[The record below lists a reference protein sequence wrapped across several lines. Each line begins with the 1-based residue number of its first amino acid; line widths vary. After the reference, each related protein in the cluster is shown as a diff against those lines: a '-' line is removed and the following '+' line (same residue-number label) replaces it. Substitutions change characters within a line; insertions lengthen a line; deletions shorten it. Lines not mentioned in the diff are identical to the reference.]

1 MCSSPWHEITG
12 ESLTGATFYSFVLLL
27 LWHRETRKSNIKW
40 LHFYTNKRMT
50 ENIFQDNKENLNMCI
65 ICLTYI
71 KTYIKTPKLNIIT
84 LKAYNKTTY
93 LAPLAKG
100 ARRRKLS
107 GKSWIHRT
115 FMGLAVSLLHTLF
128 TDIKRHR
135 NATGIR
141 HMNYKKYTENVSIGT
156 HHYITKIQALRH

>member
-1 MCSSPWHEITG
+1 M
-12 ESLTGATFYSFVLLL
+12 F
-27 LWHRETRKSNIKW
+27 
-40 LHFYTNKRMT
+40 TNKRMT

-100 ARRRKLS
+100 ARRR
-107 GKSWIHRT
+107 
-115 FMGLAVSLLHTLF
+115 
-128 TDIKRHR
+128 
-135 NATGIR
+135 
-141 HMNYKKYTENVSIGT
+141 
-156 HHYITKIQALRH
+156 